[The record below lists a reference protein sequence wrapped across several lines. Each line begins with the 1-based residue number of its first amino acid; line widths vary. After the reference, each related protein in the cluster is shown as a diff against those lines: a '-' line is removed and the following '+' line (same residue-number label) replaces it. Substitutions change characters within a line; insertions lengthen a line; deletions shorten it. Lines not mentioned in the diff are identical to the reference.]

1 MCIRDRDSFLLL
13 AQSEKDA
20 PGLHHRFLDRRS
32 PLPLHGSWANWLW
45 QSGIGNGEI
54 VPLQS
59 VGVSAYR
66 CFPKADR
73 LREDLSEA
81 VASGRLT
88 LPEGE

>member
-1 MCIRDRDSFLLL
+1 MLL
-13 AQSEKDA
+13 AQSAEEA
-20 PGLHHRFLDRRS
+20 PALHHRFLDKRS
-32 PLPLHGSWANWLW
+32 PLPLHGSWADWLW
-45 QSGIGNGEI
+45 RRGIGNGEI

-66 CFPKADR
+66 CSPKADEI
-73 LREDLSEA
+73 REDLSEA